1 MFGLYLSYAAGEA
14 ATGKS
19 NVDSR
24 KKYDNSPHFSKT
36 SIAAPPDPA
45 ALPGKQLLLRPEPE
59 QLFGVSCKSSCAAR
73 AQRLGTAATQA
84 WDSCPGGLTRTIVVL
99 NPEDPGAAAR
109 DGSDFEEV
117 TGSIAWY
124 RTSAARITRT
134 IIRVTPKDSRGR
146 CCVPGGRL
154 HRESTGA
161 ITRTIHRVISPNRP
175 RKPELTGRRYFFWDL
190 QRT

>member
-1 MFGLYLSYAAGEA
+1 MACSCFVEPQQEHGEQLFGLYLSYAAGEA

-84 WDSCPGGLTRTIVVL
+84 WDSCPGGLTRTIIRFSPKTQQCCQGTADFPGVKPLHRRL
-99 NPEDPGAAAR
+99 NPNNCG
-109 DGSDFEEV
+109 
-117 TGSIAWY
+117 T
-124 RTSAARITRT
+124 
-134 IIRVTPKDSRGR
+134 
-146 CCVPGGRL
+146 
-154 HRESTGA
+154 
-161 ITRTIHRVISPNRP
+161 
-175 RKPELTGRRYFFWDL
+175 
-190 QRT
+190 